1 LYPLLV
7 ASSVVALAVGAGP
20 LLETLLLAAGLLL
33 TVEVPLLVRALVAV
47 EDGVAV
53 VGFVLTL
60 PVLLAEVGVDAGLA
74 VEEPALAGVRDTD
87 DPLELVLAGLVVA
100 AEDGLAVELE
110 AGLAAV
116 EADGLVDEVED

>member
-1 LYPLLV
+1 
-7 ASSVVALAVGAGP
+7 VGAGP

-33 TVEVPLLVRALVAV
+33 AVAVPLLVRAL
-47 EDGVAV
+47 VAV

-100 AEDGLAVELE
+100 ADDGLAVELE
-110 AGLAAV
+110 AGLAV
-116 EADGLVDEVED
+116 EAEEGLAV

>member
-1 LYPLLV
+1 MYPLLV

-20 LLETLLLAAGLLL
+20 LLETLLLVAGLLL
-33 TVEVPLLVRALVAV
+33 AAVAVVLVRAFVAV

-60 PVLLAEVGVDAGLA
+60 PVLLVEVEVDAGLA
-74 VEEPALAGVRDTD
+74 VEELALAGVRDTD

-100 AEDGLAVELE
+100 ADDGLAVEAE
-110 AGLAAV
+110 EGLAV
-116 EADGLVDEVED
+116 

>member
-1 LYPLLV
+1 M
-7 ASSVVALAVGAGP
+7 GAGP
-20 LLETLLLAAGLLL
+20 LLKTLLLAAGLLL
-33 TVEVPLLVRALVAV
+33 TVAVPLLVRALVAV

>member
-1 LYPLLV
+1 MV

-33 TVEVPLLVRALVAV
+33 TVAVPLLVRALVAV

>member
-1 LYPLLV
+1 M
-7 ASSVVALAVGAGP
+7 GAGP

-33 TVEVPLLVRALVAV
+33 AVAVPLLVRALVAV

-110 AGLAAV
+110 AGLAV
-116 EADGLVDEVED
+116 EAEEGLAV

>member
-1 LYPLLV
+1 MV

>member
-1 LYPLLV
+1 MYPLLV

-33 TVEVPLLVRALVAV
+33 TVAVPLLVRALVAV